1 MMKAV
6 NGQLFSGSPIPARSG
21 VGLKAVHYREILET
35 EPDIGWF
42 EVHPENY
49 MGAGGPPHKY
59 LSAIRETYP
68 LSFHSVGMSLGSA
81 QPPSKSHLAS
91 LRELI
96 ERYHPA
102 LVSDH
107 VSWSCLGGAYYND
120 LLPVPYTRESLNNLV
135 ENISAVQDY
144 LGRQIL
150 VENPSTYLAFKQ
162 SDIPEADFL
171 LEVAKR
177 SGCGLLLDV
186 NNVYVSACNQ
196 GFDAVD
202 YLSKIPGEL
211 VGEIHLAGHTVRE
224 MSMGKMLIDDHGSRV
239 IEDVWSLYR
248 KTKARMPHVPVL
260 IEWDTRIPE
269 LRTLI
274 EEAQTADRIVSQ
286 NSVSEI
292 SLASLA

>member
-1 MMKAV
+1 MTKAG
-6 NGQLFSGSPIPARSG
+6 NGQSFSASPIPARAG

-35 EPDIGWF
+35 KPDVGWF

-81 QPPSKSHLAS
+81 QPPATSHLDFLCA
-91 LRELI
+91 LI
-96 ERYHPA
+96 ERYQPA

-120 LLPVPYTRESLNNLV
+120 LLPVPYTRESLSNLV
-135 ENISAVQDY
+135 ANISEVQDY

-171 LEVAKR
+171 VEVVKR

-196 GFDAVD
+196 GFDAAG
-202 YLSKIPGEL
+202 YLAKIPGEL

-224 MSMGKMLIDDHGSRV
+224 VGMGKMLIDDHGSRV
-239 IEDVWSLYR
+239 VEDVWSLYR
-248 KTKARMPHVPVL
+248 ETKTRMPHAPVL

-274 EEAQTADRIVSQ
+274 EEAKTADRLISQ
-286 NSVSEI
+286 NSVPEMPHAA
-292 SLASLA
+292 LA